1 MFKLNLIKIF
11 VIINYILKINS
22 FQYIRIIPKKATN
35 KYNNNDN
42 YNDNDNI
49 PLPPTSEAIFNL
61 KNKGFTYEESLKA
74 LVIEKN
80 NETAALNY
88 LNKTKTL

>member
-11 VIINYILKINS
+11 IIINYILKINS
-22 FQYIRIIPKKATN
+22 FQYIRILPKKATN
-35 KYNNNDN
+35 KYN
-42 YNDNDNI
+42 YNDNI

-88 LNKTKTL
+88 LNKTKNL

>member
-1 MFKLNLIKIF
+1 MFKLNIIKIF

-22 FQYIRIIPKKATN
+22 FQFIRVIPKKTTN

-42 YNDNDNI
+42 YNDNI
-49 PLPPTSEAIFNL
+49 PLPPTAEAIFNL

-80 NETAALNY
+80 NETAALIY
-88 LNKTKTL
+88 LNKTKNL